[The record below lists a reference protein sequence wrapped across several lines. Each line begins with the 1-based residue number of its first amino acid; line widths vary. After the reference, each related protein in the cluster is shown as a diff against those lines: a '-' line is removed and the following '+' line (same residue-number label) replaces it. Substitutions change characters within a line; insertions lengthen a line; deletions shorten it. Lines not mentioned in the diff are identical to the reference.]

1 MCRYIEKDETIPVVL
16 FKEIKS
22 GQGGRIIRDSAMR
35 SGGMSSAIF
44 DRLWFLCVAMGEC
57 EVMIGCIPYATPTFK
72 IR

>member
-22 GQGGRIIRDSAMR
+22 GQGGIMRDSAMR
-35 SGGMSSAIF
+35 SGGMSSATF
-44 DRLWFLCVAMGEC
+44 DRLWLLCVAMGES
-57 EVMIGCIPYATPTFK
+57 EVMIGCIPHATPTFK